1 MVTKHSSGPEHA
13 LERLVFFSDAV
24 FAIAITLLIIEI
36 HVPRLPIGSSDAE
49 YLEALAHLW
58 PNFFGFFVSF
68 WVIAAFW
75 AGHHR
80 AFSLAGHYSDRIV
93 MPNLALLCAIVFMP
107 FSTAFMGGNIGTL
120 VPTALYDATL
130 VVCGLLNLRLV
141 RMVTSAPI
149 VDEALSAETIAMTRV
164 RGWAVVLGGASALA
178 FAFVDP
184 RFSQFAL
191 ISIPFWRRLLQARLK
206 RRYVAVYDDGSAQGP
221 ATATKR

>member
-1 MVTKHSSGPEHA
+1 MVARQSGGPEHA

-36 HVPRLPIGSSDAE
+36 HIPRLPIGSSDAE
-49 YLEALAHLW
+49 YINALANLW

-80 AFSLAGHYSDRIV
+80 AFCLAAHYSDRLV
-93 MPNLALLCAIVFMP
+93 MPNLALLCVIVFMP
-107 FSTAFMGGNIGTL
+107 FATGFMGGNIGTI

-130 VVCGLLNLRLV
+130 VFCGLLNVRLV
-141 RMVTSAPI
+141 RIVTSPPI
-149 VDEALSAETIAMTRV
+149 VNEAASEETIAMTRV
-164 RGWAVVLGGASALA
+164 RGWAVVLGGGSALA

-206 RRYVAVYDDGSAQGP
+206 HRFV
-221 ATATKR
+221 TA